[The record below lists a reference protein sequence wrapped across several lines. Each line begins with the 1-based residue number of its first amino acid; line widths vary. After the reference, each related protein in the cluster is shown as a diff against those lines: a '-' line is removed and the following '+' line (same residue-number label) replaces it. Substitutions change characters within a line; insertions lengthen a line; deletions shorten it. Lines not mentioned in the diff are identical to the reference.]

1 MTHIL
6 NEMQMSID
14 ALNDRV
20 AKLEIELRDLHGES
34 YIYRGAALIVLIL
47 AAERIWH
54 LFFH

>member
-6 NEMQMSID
+6 NEMQTSID
-14 ALNDRV
+14 VLNDRV
-20 AKLEIELRDLHGES
+20 SKLEIELHDLHGES

-54 LFFH
+54 FFFH

>member
-6 NEMQMSID
+6 NEMQTSID

-20 AKLEIELRDLHGES
+20 AKLEIELHDLHGES